1 MSNSAIYLDHNATA
15 PLCPEAAAA
24 MRPWMEPIPANP
36 SAVHR
41 SGQRAR
47 AAIEMARDQVAS
59 VCGPDSEV
67 IFTSSGTEADNL
79 ALWGVLG
86 WPPQGHLIVSAIEH
100 PAILEPARALEALG
114 VAVTVVPVDR
124 QGRVDADAVEA
135 AITDETRLISVMAA
149 NNEVGTLQPVAR
161 IAEIGRARDVPVHCD
176 AVQALA
182 WLPLL
187 EHTGD
192 VDLLT
197 LAAHKIGGPVGIGA
211 LVLRRPLPLEPL
223 LRGGGQQRGRR
234 PGTEAV
240 ALALGFGAACERVAS
255 RRDTEAVRIA
265 ALTER
270 LGNRCG
276 LIADVEATVD
286 GAPTL
291 PNTLHLS
298 IGGADGATLVARLD
312 LEGLAVS
319 GGSACASGVARGSH
333 VLEAM
338 GIDARAGRGVLRIS
352 LGYDTTS
359 AQIDRAAGILETA
372 IAAVRAASAPQEA

>member
-1 MSNSAIYLDHNATA
+1 MSEPAIYLDHNATA

-24 MRPWMEPIPANP
+24 MRAWMEPIPANP

-59 VCGPDSEV
+59 VCGPGSEV

-86 WPPQGHLIVSAIEH
+86 WPPRGHLIVSAIEH
-100 PAILEPARALEALG
+100 PAILEPARALESLG

-124 QGRVDADAVEA
+124 QGRIDPGAVEA
-135 AITDETRLISVMAA
+135 AITDETRLISLMAA

-161 IAEIGRARDVPVHCD
+161 VAAIGRAREIPVHCD

-187 EHTGD
+187 AHAGNAD
-192 VDLLT
+192 MLT

-211 LVLRRPLPLEPL
+211 LVLRRPLRLEPL

-240 ALALGFGAACERVAS
+240 ALAVGFGAACERVAG
-255 RRDTEAVRIA
+255 RRDTETIRIG

-270 LGNRCG
+270 LRVRCL
-276 LIADVEATVD
+276 LIPDVEATVT
-286 GAPTL
+286 GAATL

-298 IGGADGATLVARLD
+298 VGGAEGAALVARLD
-312 LEGLAVS
+312 LEGLSVS
-319 GGSACASGVARGSH
+319 GGSACTSGVAQGSH

-338 GIDARAGRGVLRIS
+338 GIGAQRSRGVLRIS

-359 AQIDRAAGILETA
+359 AQIDRAAAILERA
-372 IAAVRAASAPQEA
+372 IAAVRAVSSPREA